1 MSISVS
7 HVYKSYGRQQVL
19 NDLSFSINS
28 GEIVGFLGN
37 NGAGKSTTMKIITG
51 YINPDSGSAEVC
63 GINVQKS
70 PLEAHRLIGYLPEHN
85 PIYPDMYVR
94 EYLRFVAGLYK
105 LGREANQRVD
115 EMIERTGLVREYR
128 KKIGMLSKGYRQRV
142 GLAQALIPNPQVLIL
157 DEPTT
162 GLDPN
167 QIIEV
172 RDLIKEVGKEKTVML
187 STHIMQEVSAICDR
201 VIIINKGQIV
211 VDEKEESVASVV
223 SEGRVSIVAEFS
235 ANQSVELLSA
245 LPNVYCVKEVGVNT
259 YLFDCKEDIRQDIF
273 EYAVNSHV
281 ILLTLRLNERS
292 MEEVFRE
299 MTQ

>member
-1 MSISVS
+1 MSIAVS
-7 HVYKSYGRQQVL
+7 HLHKSYGKQQVL

-51 YINPDSGSAEVC
+51 YISQDAGMVEVC
-63 GINVQKS
+63 GIDVQKS

-94 EYLRFVAGLYK
+94 EYLRFVAGLYR
-105 LGREANQRVD
+105 LGKEANHRVD
-115 EMIERTGLVREYR
+115 EMIERTGLVKEYR
-128 KKIGMLSKGYRQRV
+128 KKIGTLSKGYRQRV

-167 QIIEV
+167 QIVEV

-211 VDEKEESVASVV
+211 VDEKETSVTTVAREGVV
-223 SEGRVSIVAEFS
+223 SVVAEF
-235 ANQSVELLSA
+235 ATPQSLDVLAA
-245 LPNVYCVKEVGVNT
+245 LPNVCSVKEIGVNT
-259 YLFDCKEDIRQDIF
+259 YLFDCEKDIRQAIF
-273 EYAVNSHV
+273 EYAINSHS
-281 ILLTLRLNERS
+281 ILLTLKLNERS

-299 MTQ
+299 MTK